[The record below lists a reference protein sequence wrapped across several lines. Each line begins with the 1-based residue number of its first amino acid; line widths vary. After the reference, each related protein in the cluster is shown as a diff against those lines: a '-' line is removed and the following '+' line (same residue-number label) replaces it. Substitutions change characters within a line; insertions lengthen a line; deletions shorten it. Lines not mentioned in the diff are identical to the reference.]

1 MENKN
6 KIILLI
12 SLGLLFTFAVEMIAP
27 IYAIFVKNVGEN
39 MLSVGIA
46 YAIYGI
52 VFSTLQPFMGRLA
65 DKCGRIKFSIIANLI
80 NSIGLFGYIFV
91 THIYRVYLLQ
101 ILLGIGSSIASP
113 SQQAMMA
120 DITSKKKRGE
130 EFGYIYMAMG
140 YSSALAAVFAGVIA
154 DFISFQMVFLIGAI
168 IALLST
174 VPLIKLEK
182 IFSIKGK

>member
-1 MENKN
+1 
-6 KIILLI
+6 
-12 SLGLLFTFAVEMIAP
+12 MIAP
-27 IYAIFVKNVGEN
+27 IYAIFVKNIGEN
-39 MLSVGIA
+39 ILSVGVA

-52 VFSTLQPFMGRLA
+52 VFSTLQPFMGKLA
-65 DKCGRIKFSIIANLI
+65 DKYGRIKFSILANLI
-80 NSIGLFGYIFV
+80 NSLGLFGYIFV
-91 THIYRVYLLQ
+91 THIYHVYLLQ

-140 YSSALAAVFAGVIA
+140 YSSALAAIVAGVIA
-154 DFISFQMVFLIGAI
+154 DFLSFQTVFLIGAL

-174 VPLIKLEK
+174 VPLINLQKASNIQK
-182 IFSIKGK
+182 IKKE